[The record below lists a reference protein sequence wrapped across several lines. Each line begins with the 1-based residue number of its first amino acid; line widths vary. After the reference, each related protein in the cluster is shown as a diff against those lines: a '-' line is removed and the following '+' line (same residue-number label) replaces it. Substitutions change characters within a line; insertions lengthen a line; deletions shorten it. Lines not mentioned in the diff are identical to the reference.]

1 MRVQYGPAVMEAK
14 QVAIIVLAAG
24 NARRFGSDKLMADLD
39 GAPLGLRAARN
50 LAGIDAAAHF
60 AVCQP
65 KAVISSLYAE
75 AGYAVVENP
84 HADIGLSGS
93 LHLAV
98 AAAAKTQAQALLIAL
113 ADMPFIMA
121 SHIDALIQA
130 CDGEI
135 IASLDGNQS
144 MPPAIFPRS
153 TWPFLLE
160 TKGDAGARQ
169 ILVRARSLAAPIG
182 SLRDIDTPDDLAASK
197 SLPLGIDHDI

>member
-1 MRVQYGPAVMEAK
+1 MEAK

-50 LAGIDAAAHF
+50 LADIDAVAHF

-65 KAVISSLYAE
+65 EAVIASLYAE

-84 HADIGLSGS
+84 HAELGLSGS

-135 IASLDGNQS
+135 IASSDGNQS
-144 MPPAIFPRS
+144 MPPAIFPRT
-153 TWPFLLE
+153 TWPLLLE

-169 ILVRARSLAAPIG
+169 ILAHARSLAAPAR

-197 SLPLGIDHDI
+197 SLPLGIDHAR

>member
-1 MRVQYGPAVMEAK
+1 MEAGK
-14 QVAIIVLAAG
+14 VAIIVLAAG
-24 NARRFGSDKLMADLD
+24 NARRFGSDKMMADLD
-39 GAPLGLRAARN
+39 GAPLGVRAARN
-50 LAGIDAAAHF
+50 LAGIPAAAHF

-65 KAVISSLYAE
+65 GVAIASLYAD
-75 AGYAVVENP
+75 AGYAVVDNP
-84 HADIGLSGS
+84 HAELGLSGS

-98 AAAAKTQAQALLIAL
+98 AAAAKTQAHALLIAL
-113 ADMPFIMA
+113 ADMPFITA

-135 IASLDGNQS
+135 IASSDGNQL

-169 ILVRARSLAAPIG
+169 ILARARSMAAPMG

-197 SLPLGIDHDI
+197 SPPLGLDRDI

>member
-1 MRVQYGPAVMEAK
+1 
-14 QVAIIVLAAG
+14 
-24 NARRFGSDKLMADLD
+24 MADLD

-50 LAGIDAAAHF
+50 LADMDAAAHF

-65 KAVISSLYAE
+65 KAVISSFYAE

-84 HADIGLSGS
+84 HAELGLSGS

-121 SHIDALIQA
+121 LHIDALIQA

-135 IASLDGNQS
+135 IASSDGNQL

-153 TWPFLLE
+153 SWPFLLE

-169 ILVRARSLAAPIG
+169 ILKRARNLAAPVG

-197 SLPLGIDHDI
+197 SLLLGIDHDI

>member
-1 MRVQYGPAVMEAK
+1 
-14 QVAIIVLAAG
+14 
-24 NARRFGSDKLMADLD
+24 
-39 GAPLGLRAARN
+39 LRAARN
-50 LAGIDAAAHF
+50 LAEIDAAAHF

-65 KAVISSLYAE
+65 EAVIASLYAE

-84 HADIGLSGS
+84 HAELGLSGS

-135 IASLDGNQS
+135 IASSESDGNQS
-144 MPPAIFPRS
+144 MPPAIFPRT
-153 TWPFLLE
+153 TWPLLLE

-169 ILVRARSLAAPIG
+169 ILAPARSLAAPAR

-197 SLPLGIDHDI
+197 SLPLGLDHAR

>member
-1 MRVQYGPAVMEAK
+1 MEAK

-39 GAPLGLRAARN
+39 GAPLGVRAARA
-50 LAGIDAAAHF
+50 LLGIPAAAHF

-65 KAVISSLYAE
+65 EAVIASLYAE

-84 HADIGLSGS
+84 HAELGLSGS

-135 IASLDGNQS
+135 IASSDGNQS
-144 MPPAIFPRS
+144 MPPAIFPRT
-153 TWPFLLE
+153 TWAFLLE

-169 ILVRARSLAAPIG
+169 ILAPARSLAAPAR

-197 SLPLGIDHDI
+197 SLPLGIDHII

>member
-1 MRVQYGPAVMEAK
+1 MEAK

-39 GAPLGLRAARN
+39 GAPLGVRAARA
-50 LAGIDAAAHF
+50 LLGIPAAAHF

-65 KAVISSLYAE
+65 EAVIASLYAE

-84 HADIGLSGS
+84 HAELGLSGS

-135 IASLDGNQS
+135 IASSDGNQS
-144 MPPAIFPRS
+144 MPPAIFPR
-153 TWPFLLE
+153 TNWPLLLE

-169 ILVRARSLAAPIG
+169 ILGRARSLAAPAR

-197 SLPLGIDHDI
+197 SLPLGLDHAR